1 MSRFAAVCLT
11 FLVSLL
17 ATSVAQAERIK
28 DLAAIAGI
36 RDNQLVGYGLVVG
49 LDGTGDQTAQTPF
62 TIQTVRNMLLQMGV
76 TTPETGNPQLKN
88 VAAVMVHATLPPFS
102 KPGAAIDVTVS
113 SMGNAKSLRGG
124 SLIMTPLKG
133 ADGSVSLFW
142 LPAKF
147 SKNVWAQRGDYL
159 IVEPDSSA
167 GEAGRD
173 SKVTGTIVQILF
185 PEQVAH
191 LRTLPC
197 WPEG

>member
-1 MSRFAAVCLT
+1 MEC
-11 FLVSLL
+11 
-17 ATSVAQAERIK
+17 E
-28 DLAAIAGI
+28 
-36 RDNQLVGYGLVVG
+36 
-49 LDGTGDQTAQTPF
+49 
-62 TIQTVRNMLLQMGV
+62 
-76 TTPETGNPQLKN
+76 
-88 VAAVMVHATLPPFS
+88 
-102 KPGAAIDVTVS
+102 
-113 SMGNAKSLRGG
+113 
-124 SLIMTPLKG
+124 G
-133 ADGSVSLFW
+133 ADGRISLYW

-197 WPEG
+197 WPEGFPKESRRPGGESAARREAADTVKGVGERGGEGGGAADEERKSEDDDEDLFVNNNRNHDDLIDSDQD